1 MWHCN
6 DKHFGVMAL
15 HVDDVLCA
23 ETDFFI
29 EIYQNFSVG
38 GEENCS
44 FRYLGLNIQLE
55 KIHIVIDQNNYIEQ
69 LKKVGIN
76 PVRKFPPKCNF
87 ILFRKKNIKS
97 KNWSTSLDIKSHST
111 RY

>member
-1 MWHCN
+1 
-6 DKHFGVMAL
+6 MAL

-97 KNWSTSLDIKSHST
+97 KNWSTSLDIKSHLT

>member
-1 MWHCN
+1 MWHRN

>member
-1 MWHCN
+1 
-6 DKHFGVMAL
+6 MAL

-55 KIHIVIDQNNYIEQ
+55 KIHIVIDQNNCIEQ